1 MSHLVALTAPQ
12 SAAHTVKRY
21 PGFGILGADIP
32 AAGDYGGSPAR
43 NDGLS
48 PTSEY
53 YWRITSAPSV
63 GTLTIFPDLSFL
75 YDPGAAAN
83 GDYPATY
90 ELFEDGISAGTAPL
104 DLHVGPYFVAA
115 ANSQQSNQ
123 AGTAAIR
130 QTHLLGI
137 ANSQQVNT
145 GVAASVSQSSITF
158 VSAADSIQINT
169 ADAAAIR
176 QTHLIGVASGQQT
189 NTASAA
195 AIAQTAPGSLLVAD
209 SQQINTASAAA
220 ILQTHLLGIADSQ
233 QGNTVSP
240 ASVTSG
246 SFTGSLSD
254 ADIARIV
261 AALPSASD
269 IAAALLAALN
279 ATTIPV
285 NIKQVNSIPIKG
297 SGVVGDT
304 WGPV

>member
-12 SAAHTVKRY
+12 SAAHTIKRY
-21 PGFGILGADIP
+21 AGFGILGADIP
-32 AAGDYGGSPAR
+32 ATGDNGGSPVL
-43 NDGLS
+43 NDGVL
-48 PTSEY
+48 PGSEY
-53 YWRITSAPSV
+53 HWRVVTPPSS
-63 GTLTIFPDLSFL
+63 GTLTIYPDLSFEL
-75 YDPGAAAN
+75 VGAAD
-83 GDYPATY
+83 GDWTWQYRLY
-90 ELFEDGISAGTAPL
+90 EDGTDEGVATVSV
-104 DLHVGPYFVAA
+104 HVGAYNVAA
-115 ANSQQSNQ
+115 ANSQQTNTASP
-123 AGTAAIR
+123 AAIR
-130 QTHLLGI
+130 QTHLIGA

-158 VSAADSIQINT
+158 VSAADSIQINQ

-176 QTHLIGVASGQQT
+176 QTHLIGVASSQQG

-195 AIAQTAPGSLLVAD
+195 AILQTAPGSLLIAD

-220 ILQTHLLGIADSQ
+220 IRQTHLIGIADSQ
-233 QGNTVSP
+233 QVNTASA

-269 IAAALLAALN
+269 IAAAVMAALN

>member
-12 SAAHTVKRY
+12 AAAHTVKRY

-32 AAGDYGGSPAR
+32 ATGDNGGSPVL
-43 NDGLS
+43 NDGVL
-48 PTSEY
+48 PGSEY
-53 YWRITSAPSV
+53 HWRVVTPPSS
-63 GTLTIFPDLSFL
+63 GTLTIHPDLSFEL
-75 YDPGAAAN
+75 VGAAD
-83 GDYPATY
+83 GDWTWQYRLY
-90 ELFEDGISAGTAPL
+90 EDGTDEGVATVSV
-104 DLHVGPYFVAA
+104 HVGAYNVAA
-115 ANSQQSNQ
+115 ANSQQVNTVS
-123 AGTAAIR
+123 AAAIR

-137 ANSQQVNT
+137 ASSQQVNT

-158 VSAADSIQINT
+158 LSAADSIQINQ

-189 NTASAA
+189 NTASSA
-195 AIAQTAPGSLLVAD
+195 AILQTAPGSLLIAD
-209 SQQINTASAAA
+209 SQQINAASAAA

-261 AALPSASD
+261 AALPSAAD

-285 NIKQVNSIPIKG
+285 NIKQVNSVPIKG

>member
-32 AAGDYGGSPAR
+32 ATGDNGGSPVL
-43 NDGLS
+43 NDGVL
-48 PTSEY
+48 PGSEY
-53 YWRITSAPSV
+53 HWRVVTPPSS
-63 GTLTIFPDLSFL
+63 GTLTIHPDLSFEL
-75 YDPGAAAN
+75 VGAAD
-83 GDYPATY
+83 GDWTWQYRLY
-90 ELFEDGISAGTAPL
+90 EDGTDEGVATVSV
-104 DLHVGPYFVAA
+104 HVGAYSVTV
-115 ANSQQSNQ
+115 ANSQQ
-123 AGTAAIR
+123 I
-130 QTHLLGI
+130 
-137 ANSQQVNT
+137 NT

-158 VSAADSIQINT
+158 VSAADSIQINQ
-169 ADAAAIR
+169 ADTAAIR
-176 QTHLIGVASGQQT
+176 QTHLIGVASSQQG

-195 AIAQTAPGSLLVAD
+195 AILQTAPGSLLIAD

-220 ILQTHLLGIADSQ
+220 ILQTHRVGIADSQ

-269 IAAALLAALN
+269 IAAALIAALN
-279 ATTIPV
+279 ATTIPTDVRKV
-285 NIKQVNSIPIKG
+285 N
-297 SGVVGDT
+297 GDT
-304 WGPV
+304 IIGHGIPPTYDNTGTMTTPGDPWRPA

>member
-12 SAAHTVKRY
+12 PAAHTIKRY
-21 PGFGILGADIP
+21 AGFGILGADIP
-32 AAGDYGGSPAR
+32 AGGDSGGSPVL
-43 NDGLS
+43 NDGIAPS
-48 PTSEY
+48 SEY
-53 YWRITSAPSV
+53 HWRVVTPPGS
-63 GTLTIFPDLSFL
+63 GTLTIYPDLSFDL
-75 YDPGAAAN
+75 DGAAD
-83 GDYPATY
+83 GDWPWQYR
-90 ELFEDGISAGTAPL
+90 LFEDGTDQGVATVNI
-104 DLHVGPYFVAA
+104 HVGAYAVTVAD
-115 ANSQQSNQ
+115 SQQLNTAS
-123 AGTAAIR
+123 AAAIR

-137 ANSQQVNT
+137 ASSQQVNA

-158 VSAADSIQINT
+158 VSAADSIQINQ

-176 QTHLIGVASGQQT
+176 QTHLIGVASSQQG

-195 AIAQTAPGSLLVAD
+195 AILQTAPGSLLIAD
-209 SQQINTASAAA
+209 SQQINAASAAA

-285 NIKQVNSIPIKG
+285 NIKQVNSVPIKG